1 MLEGNLRIVVVEW
14 CVSSGYVVRRVDDAV
29 LLEEILDLIAHV
41 HLEYAILVAHVDAEE
56 RRYRIPIG
64 DLVGG
69 DELLAKCLNGVGVR
83 AGDDEII
90 DFTGDKDEAL
100 ARDLVEQTA
109 VAYSL
114 RVTELVGEEVRQSLV
129 PKLRSVS

>member
-1 MLEGNLRIVVVEW
+1 MPRHP
-14 CVSSGYVVRRVDDAV
+14 RRS
-29 LLEEILDLIAHV
+29 
-41 HLEYAILVAHVDAEE
+41 
-56 RRYRIPIG
+56 
-64 DLVGG
+64 
-69 DELLAKCLNGVGVR
+69 GVGVGIR